1 MGSPREEQPP
11 ASESRY
17 FFVDEAGDLS
27 LFDKRGRSLYG
38 VPGASRCFMVG
49 FAEIPEPDR
58 IGERLEQLRVQL
70 LQDPYFAGVPSMRPE
85 TRRTAIAFH
94 AKDDP
99 AEVRREVFRSLPE
112 FDARVF
118 VAIRRKE
125 RLTQDFRAHFGRT
138 GAKRGADSV
147 YDQLVTLIFENRL
160 HQANRNRILFA
171 RRGKSDRNAA
181 LTSAIELSKLKFE
194 RKWRKGIDRPTTISS
209 AYPSESPGLQVVD
222 YYLWALQRKVEQGEG
237 RFFELLRQQFK
248 LIIDV
253 DDTRRQ
259 PYGEYYSSSYPLTQ
273 ERMMPV
279 T

>member
-1 MGSPREEQPP
+1 MSSRRQGQAPWAEN
-11 ASESRY
+11 RY

-38 VPGASRCFMVG
+38 VSGVSKCFFVG
-49 FAEIPEPDR
+49 FAEIADPESVER
-58 IGERLEQLRVQL
+58 RLEGLRSEL

-85 TRRTAIAFH
+85 RRRTAIAFH

-99 AEVRREVFRSLPE
+99 AEVRREVFRLLPE
-112 FDARVF
+112 FDAQVF

-125 RLTQDFRAHFGRT
+125 RLIEDFRAHLART
-138 GAKRGADSV
+138 GAKRGVDSI

-171 RRGKSDRNAA
+171 RRGKSDRNTA
-181 LTSAIELSKLKFE
+181 LTSAIELSKVKFE

-222 YYLWALQRKVEQGEG
+222 YYLWALQRKFEQGEG
-237 RFFELLRQQFK
+237 RFFELLRPQFK

-259 PYGEYYSSSYPLTQ
+259 PYGVYYSSSYPLTP